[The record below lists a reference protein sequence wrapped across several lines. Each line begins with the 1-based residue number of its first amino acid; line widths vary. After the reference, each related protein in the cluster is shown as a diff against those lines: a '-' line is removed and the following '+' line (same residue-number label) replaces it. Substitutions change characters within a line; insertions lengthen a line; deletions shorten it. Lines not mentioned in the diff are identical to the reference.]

1 MRSQRV
7 DTTER
12 LSVQFSSVH
21 SLSSCFIWESLV
33 FCLWLVVLKFQLLN
47 LEAFTKTDSGLDFSG
62 LLSCQGIMATVLWL
76 PVLITLTISV
86 LPFLIS
92 HFVIQWAT
100 HFLSSNHHVYINL
113 ECQQQ
118 SWQSDFSYGTIC
130 PLQLPQLWQWS
141 LCSAFGAIITLLL
154 LFYMIQW
161 LFKYLDMTTRQ
172 PECILSQS
180 VYLLLQS
187 VLSILT
193 ACFFPVIS
201 APGHQPEVGR
211 DHPPSCIW
219 QATGLNSL
227 LRTGEKETPV
237 SSSVISEPGITLPI
251 EGEIREK

>member
-100 HFLSSNHHVYINL
+100 HFLSSNHHVYINSNINHTSL
-113 ECQQQ
+113 FLK
-118 SWQSDFSYGTIC
+118 SFKTFTVLFSFKCLNAHLILKLRNCLPVWGWC
-130 PLQLPQLWQWS
+130 PEER
-141 LCSAFGAIITLLL
+141 C
-154 LFYMIQW
+154 
-161 LFKYLDMTTRQ
+161 
-172 PECILSQS
+172 
-180 VYLLLQS
+180 
-187 VLSILT
+187 
-193 ACFFPVIS
+193 
-201 APGHQPEVGR
+201 
-211 DHPPSCIW
+211 
-219 QATGLNSL
+219 
-227 LRTGEKETPV
+227 
-237 SSSVISEPGITLPI
+237 
-251 EGEIREK
+251 